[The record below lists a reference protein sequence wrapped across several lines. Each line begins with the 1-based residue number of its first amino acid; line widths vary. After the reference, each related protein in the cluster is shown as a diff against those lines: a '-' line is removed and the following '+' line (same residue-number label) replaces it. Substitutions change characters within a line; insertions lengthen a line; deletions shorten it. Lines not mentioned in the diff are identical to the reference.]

1 MTNNTAKKRT
11 TSLANVSNSD
21 ILSIIL
27 LHLCHQESGH
37 HKARWMEFVHNIAYL
52 LNIEQVSDIE
62 NYDRVV
68 YPIHHDQEDW
78 RCVEWNEEYD
88 GC

>member
-1 MTNNTAKKRT
+1 MFQTLTFYQ
-11 TSLANVSNSD
+11 
-21 ILSIIL
+21 
-27 LHLCHQESGH
+27 LHLCHRESGH
-37 HKARWMEFVHNIAYL
+37 HEARWMEFVHNIAYL
-52 LNIEQVSDIE
+52 LNSEQVSDIE